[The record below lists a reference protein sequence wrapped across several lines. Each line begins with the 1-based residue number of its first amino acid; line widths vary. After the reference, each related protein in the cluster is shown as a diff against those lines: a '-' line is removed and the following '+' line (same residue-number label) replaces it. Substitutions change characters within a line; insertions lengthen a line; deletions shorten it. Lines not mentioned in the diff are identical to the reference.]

1 VSSTSRKDDLY
12 GIDLSGAAWRK
23 SSYSSGG
30 EQCVEITDLP
40 GGGVAIRDSK
50 HPEREPLRYTA
61 DEWHAFRRGVIEGA
75 L

>member
-1 VSSTSRKDDLY
+1 VSSISRKDDLC

-30 EQCVEITDLP
+30 EHCLEIADLP
-40 GGGVAIRDSK
+40 GCGVAIRDFK
-50 HPEREPLRYTA
+50 HPERESLRYTA
-61 DEWHAFRRGVIEGA
+61 DEWHAFRRNAIDGA